1 MTTSTL
7 TVYGNVMR
15 PVVREPDDPR
25 YHTPVEPNVKIMLD
39 YDTDI
44 DYARLEVTLDDMWR
58 KIVQAVRAQAGVPE
72 PTPPRPRVPVVK
84 PITPA
89 YLYDM

>member
-1 MTTSTL
+1 MTTATL

-25 YHTPVEPNVKIMLD
+25 YHTPVEPNIKITLD

-58 KIVQAVRAQAGVPE
+58 KIMQAIREKAGVPE
-72 PTPPRPRVPVVK
+72 PRVVK
-84 PITPA
+84 PILPA

>member
-1 MTTSTL
+1 MTTATL

-25 YHTPVEPNVKIMLD
+25 YHTPVEPNVKITMD

-44 DYARLEVTLDDMWR
+44 DYARLELTLDDMWQ
-58 KIVQAVRAQAGVPE
+58 KIMQSVRAKAGVPE
-72 PTPPRPRVPVVK
+72 PLVVK
-84 PITPA
+84 PIPPA
-89 YLYDM
+89 YLYDV